1 MASSNWAIADLP
13 GLSAEHQK
21 LLTSNNIRTTH
32 QLLLATQTRQAKHEL
47 AAKLQIHPQYVSKW
61 IALADLARLKS
72 VGVQYCGL
80 ILHCG
85 IASVSQLA
93 QTPFSRLHQSIVK
106 LHVSNMRRRDLAPS
120 VGMVKQW
127 VAEAK
132 TLS

>member
-1 MASSNWAIADLP
+1 MASCNWAIADLP

-21 LLTSNNIRTTH
+21 RLTSNHIRTTH
-32 QLLLATQTRQAKHEL
+32 QLLLATQNLKAKHDL

-72 VGVQYCGL
+72 VGVEYCGL

-85 IASVSQLA
+85 IASVPQLA
-93 QTPFSRLHQSIVK
+93 QTPFNRLHQSIVK
-106 LHVSNMRRRDLAPS
+106 LHVANMRRRDLAPS

-127 VAEAK
+127 VSEAK
-132 TLS
+132 RLA